1 MAEETTQTQ
10 PAETTTGVE
19 IKEDG
24 VKTPF
29 VYYYSDPDATDP
41 QMHHLE
47 IPSFVDITKS
57 VDGLPWHWH
66 TEKPDESLVDAIWSN
81 EANGWV
87 ENSKNAQTDI
97 IAQAQKAIENLNTK
111 SEEYDKKNE
120 QVDATLKSVQDVQVQ
135 ASQQNAQLMQQ
146 FMKQTQTTNE
156 MLKALQSSVTA
167 LATANAQPAAS
178 NDTSSED
185 ASQNNTEETK

>member
-10 PAETTTGVE
+10 PVESTTGVE
-19 IKEDG
+19 IQENS
-24 VKTPF
+24 VKAPF

-41 QMHHLE
+41 QLHHLE

-57 VDGLPWHWH
+57 ADGLPWHWH

-81 EANGWV
+81 EVNGWV

-97 IAQAQKAIENLNTK
+97 IAKAQEAIENLNSK
-111 SEEYDKKNE
+111 SEEYDKKNA

-135 ASQQNAQLMQQ
+135 ASQQNAQ
-146 FMKQTQTTNE
+146 FMKQFMTQTKATNE
-156 MLKALQSSVTA
+156 MMKSLQSSIAA
-167 LATANAQPAAS
+167 LTETVAKPQATADQSTSTDAA
-178 NDTSSED
+178 
-185 ASQNNTEETK
+185 EETK